1 MNNYNYQTIAGCKAN
16 MEAACKRVDCLAGVI
31 AQRMVELED
40 SGSVTP
46 EAVATILRPYRAASE
61 SLADA
66 LEQLADAL
74 RS

>member
-1 MNNYNYQTIAGCKAN
+1 MNDRHNRLAGCVADA
-16 MEAACKRVDCLAGVI
+16 EAARNRLDIEAAIVASG
-31 AQRMVELED
+31 MVEMED